1 MNERARLAES
11 EECFTVADLNA
22 LTDLVAATW
31 LAAAHSDWSVPAGIL
46 EWSCISTA
54 DHAVDCVYAPAF
66 FLASRRLDRYPV
78 AGSDLTLGAR
88 ATPELLVDSLW
99 LASRM
104 LAAVVN
110 DAGPDVR
117 AIIFQRP
124 EALTGAPRDFVPRA
138 ALELILHAHDV
149 AVGLGIA
156 FEPSAGLCHRLREHT
171 RHWPL
176 WKLAWDDLD
185 RTDDPWDDL
194 LKASARRSHSS

>member
-11 EECFTVADLNA
+11 EELFTVADLHA
-22 LTDLVAATW
+22 LTDLVASTW
-31 LAAAHSDWSVPAGIL
+31 LAAAHRDWSVPAGIV
-46 EWSCISTA
+46 EWSCLATA

-66 FLASRRLDRYPV
+66 FLASRGLDRYPA
-78 AGSDLTLGAR
+78 AGSDPTLGAN

-110 DAGPDVR
+110 DAEPGVR
-117 AIIFQRP
+117 GIIFQRP
-124 EALTGAPRDFVPRA
+124 DVLTGAPPDFVPRA

-156 FEPSAGLCHRLREHT
+156 FDPSAGLCHRLREHT
-171 RHWPL
+171 RHWPV
-176 WKLAWDDLD
+176 WKTAWNDLG
-185 RTDDPWDDL
+185 RTDDPWNDL
-194 LKASARRSHSS
+194 LRASARRSQGS